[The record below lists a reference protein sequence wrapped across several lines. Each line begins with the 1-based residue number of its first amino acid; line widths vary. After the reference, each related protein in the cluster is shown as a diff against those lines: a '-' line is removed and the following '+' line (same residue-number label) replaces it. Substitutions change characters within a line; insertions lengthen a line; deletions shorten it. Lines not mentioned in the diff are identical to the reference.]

1 MGYQSFFPKEPYD
14 HVQPSSD
21 LGPVLTALGAGGLA
35 SALALQDTLANLF
48 SGITTIFSKQVRMGD
63 YIKLASGEAGR
74 VVDMNWRN
82 TTIRTATGN
91 MIIVPNKNIAASNVM
106 NYEQPLAECT
116 IYIPITITYD
126 NDLQKVEQVTLDVAR
141 YILKR
146 SEYGVSGF
154 EPLVRYDQLGEY
166 GIRFQV
172 VLRIRNILDEAT
184 LKHQFIKRIFNRY
197 REENIQLLVR
207 HD

>member
-1 MGYQSFFPKEPYD
+1 
-14 HVQPSSD
+14 
-21 LGPVLTALGAGGLA
+21 
-35 SALALQDTLANLF
+35 
-48 SGITTIFSKQVRMGD
+48 MGD

-116 IYIPITITYD
+116 ISIPITITYD
-126 NDLQKVEQVTLDVAR
+126 NDLQKVEQVTLDVAW

-154 EPLVRYDQLGEY
+154 EPLVR
-166 GIRFQV
+166 
-172 VLRIRNILDEAT
+172 
-184 LKHQFIKRIFNRY
+184 
-197 REENIQLLVR
+197 

>member
-1 MGYQSFFPKEPYD
+1 MSILSTVVDIGGCTWWGSLFILNSYRISISP
-14 HVQPSSD
+14 
-21 LGPVLTALGAGGLA
+21 LLTALGAGWAGFCPGPAGYPGQLV
-35 SALALQDTLANLF
+35 QRYHHHFFPNRCGW
-48 SGITTIFSKQVRMGD
+48 GITLSPPR
-63 YIKLASGEAGR
+63 EAGR

-116 IYIPITITYD
+116 ISIPITITYD

-146 SEYGVSGF
+146 SEVWGQRLRTSGA
-154 EPLVRYDQLGEY
+154 V
-166 GIRFQV
+166 
-172 VLRIRNILDEAT
+172 
-184 LKHQFIKRIFNRY
+184 
-197 REENIQLLVR
+197 
-207 HD
+207 

>member
-21 LGPVLTALGAGGLA
+21 QGPVLTALGDGGLA

-116 IYIPITITYD
+116 ISIPITITYD

>member
-1 MGYQSFFPKEPYD
+1 MR
-14 HVQPSSD
+14 
-21 LGPVLTALGAGGLA
+21 T
-35 SALALQDTLANLF
+35 
-48 SGITTIFSKQVRMGD
+48 GD

-116 IYIPITITYD
+116 ISIPITITYD
-126 NDLQKVEQVTLDVAR
+126 NDLQKVEQVTLDVAW

>member
-1 MGYQSFFPKEPYD
+1 
-14 HVQPSSD
+14 
-21 LGPVLTALGAGGLA
+21 
-35 SALALQDTLANLF
+35 
-48 SGITTIFSKQVRMGD
+48 MGD

-91 MIIVPNKNIAASNVM
+91 MIIVP
-106 NYEQPLAECT
+106 
-116 IYIPITITYD
+116 
-126 NDLQKVEQVTLDVAR
+126 
-141 YILKR
+141 
-146 SEYGVSGF
+146 